1 MVGKILFCI
10 VFLVVF
16 CYLRGPQL
24 SFPDPNMA
32 DLLKTL
38 EQLNLTQYA
47 SALKEGGYDDLE
59 SMISDFQDNSEELK
73 AELVNEVGMKK
84 PHSRKLLRHLSS
96 LSQLSVSAQPPVPAA
111 DLGTKI
117 MRALVPQN
125 DLELDKK
132 EPLQIN
138 ISNLRADVLS
148 VLSNISHES
157 GSKVLSMLRLLIINI
172 HTHPDE
178 KKYKTITKAKLEKA
192 ANFAVPSE
200 IMSSLGFVLTTASEG
215 KKKLKYVYE
224 KEIHEATT
232 SAIVDMLDGLFVE
245 SRQLSQ
251 GSVHKPI
258 VSFSL
263 LAGSAGSADSADSA
277 DGGETKNSSFGGIS
291 WSQRHQAMAAAR
303 TSGMNGP
310 MLSTDRLKIFLD
322 ELKARR
328 NQMMEDGGMPLRK
341 MKLFN
346 SGGAEVTSSSSSS
359 SSSLGIQPESN
370 NEVSE
375 VQQGEMRQGEEGYV
389 SIDSSGT
396 TMTSEVDEEARIEQ
410 QERMARQRLMN
421 LRRVSEEKKR
431 DKSNSFRSKA
441 SKKLEK
447 MEQKELKFSTG
458 GIKICEK
465 SSNGISIMAKFATVE
480 NSRDVLD
487 YLVDD
492 LLSEEA
498 QHLVENGSLELTIQC
513 RNPSS
518 SSSTNVDYQMM
529 CSTSTAHLRS
539 IADSKRMDKL
549 EEMSMLEWNL
559 VPRGRV
565 ILLVNLVNADGK
577 KSTPLA
583 PHLNESLREM
593 LGE

>member
-1 MVGKILFCI
+1 MLCCAGWSVPLILGGETKLSFSL
-10 VFLVVF
+10 FLV
-16 CYLRGPQL
+16 QETKT
-24 SFPDPNMA
+24 MA
-32 DLLKTL
+32 DLLLKTL

-47 SALKEGGYDDLE
+47 SALKEGGYDDLN

-96 LSQLSVSAQPPVPAA
+96 LSQLSVAAQPPVPAA

-192 ANFAVPSE
+192 ASFAVPSE
-200 IMSSLGFVLTTASEG
+200 IMSSLGFVLTTSSEG

-232 SAIVDMLDGLFVE
+232 SAIVDMFDGLFVE

-263 LAGSAGSADSADSA
+263 LAGSAVSADSA

-303 TSGMNGP
+303 TSGINGP

-346 SGGAEVTSSSSSS
+346 SGGAEVTSSSS
-359 SSSLGIQPESN
+359 LGIQPESN
-370 NEVSE
+370 DEVSE
-375 VQQGEMRQGEEGYV
+375 VQQGEERQREEV
-389 SIDSSGT
+389 SASIDSSGT
-396 TMTSEVDEEARIEQ
+396 TMTPEVDEEVRIEQ

-421 LRRVSEEKKR
+421 LRRASEEKKR

-518 SSSTNVDYQMM
+518 SSTSSTNVDYQMM

-539 IADSKRMDKL
+539 IADSKRMDEL

-583 PHLNESLREM
+583 PHLIESLREM